1 MLIKSHSVL
10 DLYMR
15 RPIKHILDDTVTDE
29 AGAAVR
35 TVNIVQ
41 GVTNA
46 DPYNVAQSQVNGGSA
61 VITKLVIMLEFAINV
76 GIVNTGLLDR
86 LDWYLWFNVAGA
98 QTAPDPRTAGQSD
111 LKNQIF
117 HMDQALLGGPT
128 AINSAEQQATKA
140 FATWHLVVNV
150 PKWAQKINK
159 DDTIELKYVHSDS
172 AANKW
177 LKMKVIFMEYEQ
189 A

>member
-1 MLIKSHSVL
+1 
-10 DLYMR
+10 MR

-29 AGAAVR
+29 AGAVVR
-35 TVNIVQ
+35 TINIAQ
-41 GVTNA
+41 GITNA
-46 DPYNVAQSQVNGGSA
+46 DPYNVAQSQVNAGSA
-61 VITKLVIMLEFAINV
+61 IVTKLLIMMEVFQNCSIACTNA
-76 GIVNTGLLDR
+76 LDR
-86 LDWYLWFNVAGA
+86 FDYYLWFNVAGA

-117 HMDQALLGGPT
+117 HMGHALLGGNTVAATNIGTTPT
-128 AINSAEQQATKA
+128 SRAS
-140 FATWHLVVNV
+140 WSMVVNI

-177 LKMKVIFMEYEQ
+177 IKLKVIFMEYEQ